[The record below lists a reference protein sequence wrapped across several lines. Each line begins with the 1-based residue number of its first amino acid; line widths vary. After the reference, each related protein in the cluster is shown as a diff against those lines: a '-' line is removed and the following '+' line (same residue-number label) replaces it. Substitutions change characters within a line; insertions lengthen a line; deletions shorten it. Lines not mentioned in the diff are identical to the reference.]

1 MELGDPA
8 HIAEVRLPSVTELR
22 VDAGEVHG
30 HRVSSLAYRAS
41 LIGRIGYVLAPHM
54 RIGVPKETAAGEHRV
69 ALVPEVVSKLRA
81 KGLDV
86 VVQSGAGADAL
97 LSDEAFAEAGAK
109 VTDDAA
115 EVWGSDV
122 VVTIAP
128 PDPEQIR
135 ALGKGSILIGFLA
148 PLTSPATTRALAEA
162 GATAVAM
169 EAIPRISRAQA
180 MDALS
185 SRSE

>member
-1 MELGDPA
+1 
-8 HIAEVRLPSVTELR
+8 
-22 VDAGEVHG
+22 
-30 HRVSSLAYRAS
+30 
-41 LIGRIGYVLAPHM
+41 M

-69 ALVPEVVSKLRA
+69 ALVPEVVSKLEA

-97 LSDEAFAEAGAK
+97 LSDAAFTQAGAK
-109 VTDDAA
+109 VTPDAA
-115 EVWGSDV
+115 EVWGCDV

-128 PDPEQIR
+128 PDPQAIGG
-135 ALGKGSILIGFLA
+135 LGSGSILIGFLA
-148 PLTSPATTRALAEA
+148 PLSSPRTTRALADA
-162 GATAVAM
+162 KATAFAM

-185 SRSE
+185 SQSNVAGYRAALLGAEQMGRFYPMQIGRAHV